1 MRLKLRFV
9 AALCL
14 ALCLMSPGAEAAMVR
29 QEKAKRSVKK
39 PAPAA
44 QAVSE
49 HSVLPKAGD
58 IAVVVEGADEY
69 KARAETLIVEMLVQ
83 RGYRVVNEAKMK
95 SIRAAAARAQAA
107 RMALEGNVEGIMRI
121 SSGYSVAATVVAHIS
136 AGQAKENSFGLCTG
150 TASAEIMAV
159 RSNGMKLGGKTSQS
173 KQVGFTED
181 ETLRKAVDAAV
192 EAGMAQMF

>member
-1 MRLKLRFV
+1 MRSKLRF
-9 AALCL
+9 ASMLCL
-14 ALCLMSPGAEAAMVR
+14 ALCLVSWGAEAATIR
-29 QEKAKRSVKK
+29 KEKAKRSVRK

-44 QAVSE
+44 QTVSE
-49 HSVLPKAGD
+49 NSVLPRKGD
-58 IAVVVEGADEY
+58 IAVVVEGADDY
-69 KARAETLIVEMLVQ
+69 KARAETLIVDMLVQ

-107 RMALEGNVEGIMRI
+107 RMALEGNVAGILRI

-159 RSNGMKLGGKTSQS
+159 RSNGTKLGGKTAQS
-173 KQVGFTED
+173 KQVGYTED
-181 ETLRKAVDAAV
+181 ETLRKAIDAAV
-192 EAGMAQMF
+192 EASMAQMF

>member
-1 MRLKLRFV
+1 MI
-9 AALCL
+9 
-14 ALCLMSPGAEAAMVR
+14 R
-29 QEKAKRSVKK
+29 QEKAKKNVKRS
-39 PAPAA
+39 APVVQAA
-44 QAVSE
+44 SE
-49 HSVLPKAGD
+49 NAVLPRAGD
-58 IAVVVEGADEY
+58 IAVVVEGADEFR
-69 KARAETLIVEMLVQ
+69 ARAETLIVEMLVQ

-107 RMALEGNVEGIMRI
+107 RLALGGNVEGIMRI